1 MLFKTALSAA
11 AAATSVLAAPL
22 ESRAEKFFT
31 PSVIWHYSVNNG
43 AISSTVSGEVFKD
56 VANHGQD
63 VTTLLTFRYP
73 EQAEGLQCQFAFYVD
88 DTACLDGSKQLDLF
102 TSYSP
107 APGPTAG
114 WGPGNQRNVPLGRL
128 SLGLNSFATWDATY
142 STYLTEKTPC
152 KPHGTIEAF
161 ELVGVND
168 NDLVTWNP
176 ETGAGPRIIY
186 SS

>member
-1 MLFKTALSAA
+1 MFVKTALSVVVAA
-11 AAATSVLAAPL
+11 ASILAAPL
-22 ESRAEKFFT
+22 ESRTEKFFT
-31 PSVIWHYSVNNG
+31 PSVIWRYSVNNG
-43 AISSTVSGEVFKD
+43 AISSTVSGEV
-56 VANHGQD
+56 
-63 VTTLLTFRYP
+63 YP
-73 EQAEGLQCQFAFYVD
+73 EQAEGLQCHFAFYVD
-88 DTACLDGSKQLDLF
+88 DTAGLDGRKQLDLF
-102 TSYSP
+102 TSYNP
-107 APGPTAG
+107 APGPTTG

-176 ETGAGPRIIY
+176 AKGAGPRIVY
-186 SS
+186 SA

>member
-1 MLFKTALSAA
+1 MLFKTLISTVVAT
-11 AAATSVLAAPL
+11 TSVLAAPL
-22 ESRAEKFFT
+22 ESRTEKYFT
-31 PSVIWHYSVNNG
+31 PSVIWHYSVSNG
-43 AISSTVSGEVFKD
+43 AISAATSGEVYKD

-88 DTACLDGSKQLDLF
+88 DTVGLSGSKKLDLF
-102 TSYSP
+102 TSYNP
-107 APGPTAG
+107 APGPTTG

-128 SLGLNSFATWDATY
+128 SLEPNSFATWDATY
-142 STYLTEKTPC
+142 DCFLTEKTPC

-168 NDLVTWNP
+168 NDVVTWNP
-176 ETGAGPRIIY
+176 ANGAGPRIVY